1 MLAAEKL
8 LVKPKKASAFRPGER
23 RELRRLYAQSELPMR
38 VIYSGCSRR
47 VGWLVEDIL
56 TLDLQYYLPLF
67 VTAFREPDE
76 PFGFLALEASLDVL
90 SVAGPAGRVLTLGP
104 LVSKPLKLALRSK
117 DAAAAERGLRF
128 LQAFVDSADSAAM
141 VLDLDAVS
149 TAVQATATEHARLK
163 PLATRL
169 LAHHLPRLS
178 VRTPRFHAASP
189 RRRRPLRNPQ
199 RRRHSS
205 TLIRTA
211 TAA

>member
-1 MLAAEKL
+1 MHPAEKL
-8 LVKPKKASAFRPGER
+8 LVQPKKATSAFRPGER
-23 RELRRLYAQSELPMR
+23 RELRRLYTQNELPMR
-38 VIYSGCSRR
+38 VVYVGCSRR

-67 VTAFREPDE
+67 VAAFREPDE

-90 SVAGPAGRVLTLGP
+90 GVAGPAGRVLTLGP

-128 LQAFVDSADSAAM
+128 LHAFVDSADSAAM
-141 VLDLDAVS
+141 VLDLDAIS

-178 VRTPRFHAASP
+178 ARTPRFHAASP
-189 RRRRPLRNPQ
+189 RRRRALRTPQ

-205 TLIRTA
+205 SSSSRL
-211 TAA
+211 